1 MFGEGDHRGWIGG
14 IRDAIDPHGVS
25 IRLGQ
30 RDLGLCTEV
39 QRDIADGAGQVDDEL
54 IRSVFGGWAGDLLV
68 DLDGAE
74 QQVHPD
80 LSGDPFTEG
89 LRTGVAEL
97 QARLIPRKGVLD
109 PYLHRRPGGVG
120 LSGRHVPGGEGDIGD
135 PTGLQLP
142 GGGGGE
148 VEMDA
153 DAADRGPVGVDS
165 DWLPHLTVLFADLLV
180 LQVGVRADT
189 YPRTRDRKSVV

>member
-1 MFGEGDHRGWIGG
+1 MVVFFSSRRRHTRWP
-14 IRDAIDPHGVS
+14 RDWSSDVCS
-25 IRLGQ
+25 S
-30 RDLGLCTEV
+30 DL
-39 QRDIADGAGQVDDEL
+39 
-54 IRSVFGGWAGDLLV
+54 
-68 DLDGAE
+68 
-74 QQVHPD
+74 
-80 LSGDPFTEG
+80 
-89 LRTGVAEL
+89 
-97 QARLIPRKGVLD
+97 
-109 PYLHRRPGGVG
+109 
-120 LSGRHVPGGEGDIGD
+120 VPGGEGDIGD

-189 YPRTRDRKSVV
+189 YPRTRGHLDGDLGALRGVGLQGLLHDLRTILRAARVACQQQLVALDGQLLE